1 MGEKE
6 VPTNTLDSICST
18 KAIVSLTGVKVK
30 AGGGAARWQ
39 TRGAGQQDG
48 RQGGWGSKMADGGVG
63 QQDGRQ
69 GGGAARWQ
77 TRGGS
82 KMADKGGQQGGRQ
95 GGWGSKMADGGEA
108 ARWQTSLV
116 HAPTPLSHMHTV
128 VQHTL

>member
-1 MGEKE
+1 MGEKV

-30 AGGGAARWQ
+30 AGGGGAASWQ
-39 TRGAGQQDG
+39 TRGAGSKMADKGG
-48 RQGGWGSKMADGGVG
+48 RGSKMADK
-63 QQDGRQ
+63 

-77 TRGGS
+77 TRGGG
-82 KMADKGGQQGGRQ
+82 AARWQT
-95 GGWGSKMADGGEA
+95 GEA

-116 HAPTPLSHMHTV
+116 HAPTPLSHMNTV